1 MKTSYHCVYDLNY
14 HLVLATKRRRRLLT
28 PSLLDV
34 VETSMRERVA
44 AAGGALTE
52 FGGEADHVHAL
63 IALPPKA
70 QLTVLVN
77 AIKTNSSRRLRAA
90 SPELLR
96 GGPAFWSPSYFIA
109 SCGGAPLERIR
120 EYVRAQERPD

>member
-1 MKTSYHCVYDLNY
+1 MKTSYHCVFDLNY
-14 HLVLATKRRRRLLT
+14 HLVLVTKRRRRVLT
-28 PSLLDV
+28 ADLLDL
-34 VETSMRERVA
+34 VEVSMRERCA
-44 AAGGALTE
+44 AAGGSLTE
-52 FGGEADHVHAL
+52 FGGETDHVYAL
-63 IALPPKA
+63 ISLPPKA

-90 SPELLR
+90 SPELLL